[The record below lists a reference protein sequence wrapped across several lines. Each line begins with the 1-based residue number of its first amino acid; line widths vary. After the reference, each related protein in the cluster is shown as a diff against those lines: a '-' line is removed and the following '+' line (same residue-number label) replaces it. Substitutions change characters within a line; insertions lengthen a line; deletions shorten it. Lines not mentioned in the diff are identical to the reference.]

1 MWRSWQRSA
10 TAPGSGNAAMKLHL
24 VRHPRPLIDPGLCY
38 GASDVPVSADE
49 LARTCARLRAAGLP
63 DLACGDLPVHASPL
77 TRCADLART
86 LQPHRLQFDARLM
99 EMDFG
104 RWELQPWSAIPRE
117 EVDAWATDL
126 LHYRP
131 GGAENVLDVARRVAD
146 FLDELRDSGA
156 AQAMLVCHAG
166 IIRLLM
172 QIMSMCPDA
181 TLEQAALQAAQTAHR
196 IEYGALLTLET

>member
-1 MWRSWQRSA
+1 
-10 TAPGSGNAAMKLHL
+10 MKLHL
-24 VRHPRPLIDPGLCY
+24 VRHPRPMIDAGLCY

-63 DLACGDLPVHASPL
+63 DLACSDLPVYASPL
-77 TRCADLART
+77 TRCADLAHA

-117 EVDAWATDL
+117 EVDAWAADL

-131 GGAENVLDVARRVAD
+131 GGAENVLDVARRVAG
-146 FLDELRDSGA
+146 FLHELRGSGA
-156 AQAMLVCHAG
+156 AQALLVCHAG
-166 IIRLLM
+166 TIRLLVQM
-172 QIMSMCPDA
+172 ASMAPAALAQA
-181 TLEQAALQAAQTAHR
+181 TLEQAARQAAQTPHR